1 MRTSTTFSI
10 LFWIYSKRAKN
21 NQTDIYVRVTVNG
34 KRANISLKHKVDVKK
49 WDSKRTLNNSTMLMK
64 KSSA

>member
-21 NQTDIYVRVTVNG
+21 DQAGVYARITVNG
-34 KRANISLKHKVDVKK
+34 KQKNISLKCKADINK
-49 WDSKRTLNNSTMLMK
+49 WDSIKQREKGNNGSR
-64 KSSA
+64 